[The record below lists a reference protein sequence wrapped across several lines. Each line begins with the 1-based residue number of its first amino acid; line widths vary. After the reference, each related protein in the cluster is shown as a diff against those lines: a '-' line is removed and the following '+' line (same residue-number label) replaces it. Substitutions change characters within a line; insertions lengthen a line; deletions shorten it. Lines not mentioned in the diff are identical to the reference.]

1 MVAYFE
7 AIDKALGYYNSY
19 NRIALIGDFNSED
32 HKNCMETFLYQ
43 HNLENIVKERTRFK
57 NSSKPSN
64 IDLFFTNNSSYFK
77 NAKKFL
83 MGLSDFHKLV
93 TAMPK
98 ISFPK
103 TKPLEINYRNYKHL
117 NEYRINKARK
127 LDFNDSDIQT

>member
-1 MVAYFE
+1 M
-7 AIDKALGYYNSY
+7 
-19 NRIALIGDFNSED
+19 ALIEDFNSED

-57 NSSKPSN
+57 TSSKPSN
-64 IDLFFTNNSSYFK
+64 IDLFFTNKSSYFK

-83 MGLSDFHKLV
+83 MSFSDFHKFV
-93 TAMPK
+93 TAMLK

-117 NEYRINKARK
+117 NE
-127 LDFNDSDIQT
+127 